1 MKKIY
6 TLFLA
11 LIITGCLMAQ
21 APQSFNYQAVVR
33 GSGGSLIVNSQVGI
47 KISILQG
54 SISGTAVCIEEFSPT
69 TNDYGL
75 VTLEVGSVNS
85 VDFEL
90 IDWSDGPYYIKIE
103 LDENGGTSYSE
114 MGTSQLLSVP
124 YALHANTASRT
135 TGDSIWKKSTDDIY
149 FNNGNV
155 GIGTTSPKSRFEVS
169 GITSNLDGI
178 RLEGNPFNLR
188 YMIQNTAG
196 GEGERAFAITNYSGI
211 PGLAIQSLDDDYGF
225 LHDIAVFRHS
235 GRVGIGTN
243 NPAAML
249 SVKSNPL
256 ASTQGSSINW
266 FQLTG
271 NSGNVD
277 NLYVFHNRHTE
288 GTNWNSSEIRIQKQ
302 VDASLMHYISF
313 KGMPSNNANMEFG
326 FNNSP
331 VMTFDKFGKVGIGTI
346 APTSKLQVEG
356 SAAWSDEDPLFEVK
370 NKDGIPVFAV
380 FNNGVRILV
389 EDDLAKGPK
398 GGFSIGGFDRNK
410 GYAETYDFMR
420 ITPDTIRFLINNDA
434 SKGPKGGFSIG
445 GFDRNKGLVD
455 DFMNLTSN
463 SSLSGLYNTFLGYQV
478 GLANTSTGNYNS
490 SIGYQAGMSSTTA
503 DNNVFLGF
511 QAGKY
516 LTTGN
521 SNVFLGTDAGGTSNG
536 YDNVYIGRNAGRY
549 ESGFY
554 NVYIGYGSGSREAPV
569 PPFIPTNY
577 SYNTAVGY
585 MAGHNNT
592 SQGLVAVGWHAGL
605 QNSGDLNVFVG
616 AECGQGNR
624 EGTRNTFLGMEAGWL
639 NNSGSNNVF
648 VGTEAGRDN
657 NSGSGNIFIGN
668 TAGATQNVDDRL
680 FIDNSSITNP
690 LIYGNFS
697 SNVVR
702 INGNLEYTGTL
713 NHVSD
718 LKLKTNLI
726 SIENVLSKIQGISG
740 YYFDWNNEAKENL
753 IVNDKKQI
761 GVIAQELEVEFP
773 ELVSVN
779 EEGYKTVDYAN
790 LTPILLQA
798 IKEQQSEIE
807 DLKEQMMQLQEMV
820 GAMYGVWSKE

>member
-1 MKKIY
+1 
-6 TLFLA
+6 
-11 LIITGCLMAQ
+11 
-21 APQSFNYQAVVR
+21 
-33 GSGGSLIVNSQVGI
+33 
-47 KISILQG
+47 
-54 SISGTAVCIEEFSPT
+54 
-69 TNDYGL
+69 
-75 VTLEVGSVNS
+75 
-85 VDFEL
+85 
-90 IDWSDGPYYIKIE
+90 
-103 LDENGGTSYSE
+103 
-114 MGTSQLLSVP
+114 
-124 YALHANTASRT
+124 
-135 TGDSIWKKSTDDIY
+135 
-149 FNNGNV
+149 
-155 GIGTTSPKSRFEVS
+155 
-169 GITSNLDGI
+169 
-178 RLEGNPFNLR
+178 
-188 YMIQNTAG
+188 
-196 GEGERAFAITNYSGI
+196 
-211 PGLAIQSLDDDYGF
+211 
-225 LHDIAVFRHS
+225 
-235 GRVGIGTN
+235 
-243 NPAAML
+243 
-249 SVKSNPL
+249 
-256 ASTQGSSINW
+256 
-266 FQLTG
+266 
-271 NSGNVD
+271 
-277 NLYVFHNRHTE
+277 
-288 GTNWNSSEIRIQKQ
+288 
-302 VDASLMHYISF
+302 
-313 KGMPSNNANMEFG
+313 
-326 FNNSP
+326 
-331 VMTFDKFGKVGIGTI
+331 
-346 APTSKLQVEG
+346 
-356 SAAWSDEDPLFEVK
+356 
-370 NKDGIPVFAV
+370 
-380 FNNGVRILV
+380 
-389 EDDLAKGPK
+389 
-398 GGFSIGGFDRNK
+398 
-410 GYAETYDFMR
+410 R